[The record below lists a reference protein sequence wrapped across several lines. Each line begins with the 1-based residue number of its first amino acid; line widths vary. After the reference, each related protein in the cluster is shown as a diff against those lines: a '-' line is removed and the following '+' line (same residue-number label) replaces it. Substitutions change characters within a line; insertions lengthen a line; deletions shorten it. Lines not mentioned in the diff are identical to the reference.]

1 MHRLRNLM
9 LAACVALVA
18 VAPVSAHASKVEK
31 SERLVNLHD
40 LKTTVAIGD
49 YYLKQE
55 SLLAARAYL
64 YRLGRER
71 GLGPQWTPSNP
82 YWQQAQAQM
91 LHSLTQQVQRE
102 YSSME
107 WLSEQWSALNNA
119 ELSEPEMDA
128 LLVHFSSEMGRKQVM
143 IVDHSVA
150 FHVVSTLTMSGKL
163 QENLPGSEAERT
175 RMQALY
181 TSEDEAMRFDPND
194 SPEATRFALSPVG
207 KKYFVNAVLKVS
219 GMVSQRLF
227 RLAGELPARA
237 DALAPEVDSMVEA
250 FRRARSG

>member
-1 MHRLRNLM
+1 MHRLRTLM
-9 LAACVALVA
+9 LAACIALA
-18 VAPVSAHASKVEK
+18 AAAPAYASNVEK

-40 LKTTVAIGD
+40 LTTTVAIGD

-55 SLLAARAYL
+55 SVLAARAYL
-64 YRLGRER
+64 YRLGREQN
-71 GLGPQWTPSNP
+71 LGPQWTPSNP
-82 YWQQAQAQM
+82 YWQQAQAQIVR
-91 LHSLTQQVQRE
+91 SLMQQMQRE

-107 WLSEQWSALNNA
+107 WLSEQWSQLNSA
-119 ELSEPEMDA
+119 ELSEPEMDE
-128 LLVHFSSEMGRKQVM
+128 LLAHFASDMGRKQVM

-163 QENLPGSEAERT
+163 QENLPGSEDERK

-181 TSEDEAMRFDPND
+181 TAEDEAMRFDPND

-219 GMVSQRLF
+219 GMVSRRLF
-227 RLAGELPARA
+227 QLAGELPARA
-237 DALAPEVDSMVEA
+237 NALAPEIEPTVEA
-250 FRRARSG
+250 FRRVRSG

>member
-1 MHRLRNLM
+1 MHRLHTLM
-9 LAACVALVA
+9 LAACAALAA
-18 VAPVSAHASKVEK
+18 VCAHASNVEK

-40 LKTTVAIGD
+40 LTTTVAIGD

-55 SLLAARAYL
+55 CVLAARAAL

-71 GLGPQWTPSNP
+71 GLGPQWTPSNA
-82 YWQQAQAQM
+82 YWQQAQAQ
-91 LHSLTQQVQRE
+91 LVDSLMQQVQRQ
-102 YSSME
+102 YSNME
-107 WLSEQWSALNNA
+107 WLSEQWSQLNSH

-128 LLVHFSSEMGRKQVM
+128 LLAHFASDMGRKQVM

-150 FHVVSTLTMSGKL
+150 FHVVSTLTMMGKL
-163 QENLPGSEAERT
+163 QENLPGSEAERA
-175 RMQALY
+175 RMQELY
-181 TSEDEAMRFDPND
+181 VAEDEAMRFDPND

-227 RLAGELPARA
+227 QLAGALPARA
-237 DALAPEVDSMVEA
+237 DALAPEVEPTIEA
-250 FRRARSG
+250 FRRSRSG